1 MTKET
6 TLLEKTTKT
15 IVRIMLLY
23 NSKDG
28 LKKST

>member
-15 IVRIMLLY
+15 IMRIILLY
-23 NSKDG
+23 NNKDG
-28 LKKST
+28 VT

>member
-15 IVRIMLLY
+15 IVRIILLY